1 MNTTSSSM
9 TNPFA
14 TSNTGTTGGS
24 RKRKQRLNLSRSRA
38 RSASMA
44 LAGGRRR
51 KRRGGQSAPSPGQYS
66 SAAGYGFAVN
76 GTGDQQYNRVFTG
89 ANLPNGNQI
98 VGLQGQNTQ
107 IPASLPQNSGNMM
120 GGKKRRSKRGGY
132 WGQVLSTALV
142 PFGLWAAQN
151 RYSKRKGLS
160 SFIPKIGG
168 KTKKS
173 RKY

>member
-1 MNTTSSSM
+1 MKTTSSSM
-9 TNPFA
+9 TNPLA
-14 TSNTGTTGGS
+14 TTSSRTTGGS
-24 RKRKQRLNLSRSRA
+24 RKQRLNRSRSRA

-51 KRRGGQSAPSPGQYS
+51 KHRGGQSAPSPGQYS
-66 SAAGYGFAVN
+66 SAAGFGFAVN
-76 GTGDQQYNRVFTG
+76 GTGDQQNDRVFTG

-98 VGLQGQNTQ
+98 VGIQGQNAQ
-107 IPASLPQNSGNMM
+107 ISASLPQNSGKMM
-120 GGKKRRSKRGGY
+120 GGKKRRSKKGGY

-168 KTKKS
+168 RTKKH
-173 RKY
+173 RKH

>member
-1 MNTTSSSM
+1 MTNPLTTSSSSGSM
-9 TNPFA
+9 
-14 TSNTGTTGGS
+14 STGGS
-24 RKRKQRLNLSRSRA
+24 RKRKQSLNLSRSRA

-51 KRRGGQSAPSPGQYS
+51 KRRGGQAAASPGQYS
-66 SAAGYGFAVN
+66 SAASFVEATV
-76 GTGDQQYNRVFTG
+76 GTGDVQYDNVFKG
-89 ANLPNGNQI
+89 ANLPNGNEI

-107 IPASLPQNSGNMM
+107 IPASLPQSAGNMM
-120 GGKKRRSKRGGY
+120 GGKRRRSKKGGY

-151 RYSKRKGLS
+151 RYSKRKGFS
-160 SFIPKIGG
+160 SFVPKIGG

>member
-1 MNTTSSSM
+1 MSTSSSM
-9 TNPFA
+9 TNPLA
-14 TSNTGTTGGS
+14 TSSSGGS

-51 KRRGGQSAPSPGQYS
+51 KHRGGQAAASPGQYS
-66 SAAGYGFAVN
+66 SAASFVKATVGSGN
-76 GTGDQQYNRVFTG
+76 QQYDNVFKG
-89 ANLPNGNQI
+89 ANLPNGNEI
-98 VGLQGQNTQ
+98 VGLQGQNTK
-107 IPASLPQNSGNMM
+107 IPASLPQSAGNMN
-120 GGKKRRSKRGGY
+120 GGKRRRTKRGGY

-168 KTKKS
+168 KTKKN
-173 RKY
+173 RKH

>member
-51 KRRGGQSAPSPGQYS
+51 KRRGGQAAASPAQYS
-66 SAAGYGFAVN
+66 SAASFVKATV
-76 GTGDQQYNRVFTG
+76 GTGDQQYDNVFKG
-89 ANLPNGNQI
+89 ANLPNGNEI
-98 VGLQGQNTQ
+98 VGLQGQNTR
-107 IPASLPQNSGNMM
+107 IPASLPQNSSNMM

>member
-9 TNPFA
+9 TNPLA
-14 TSNTGTTGGS
+14 TTTSMGGS
-24 RKRKQRLNLSRSRA
+24 RKRKQSLNLSRSRA
-38 RSASMA
+38 RAASMA

-51 KRRGGQSAPSPGQYS
+51 KRCGGQSAPSPGQYS
-66 SAAGYGFAVN
+66 SAASYGFAVN
-76 GTGDQQYNRVFTG
+76 GTGDDQYNRVFTG

-98 VGLQGQNTQ
+98 VGVQGQNSQ
-107 IPASLPQNSGNMM
+107 IPASLPQSA
-120 GGKKRRSKRGGY
+120 GKRRRSKKGGY

-151 RYSKRKGLS
+151 RYSKRKGFS

-168 KTKKS
+168 KTRKH

>member
-1 MNTTSSSM
+1 
-9 TNPFA
+9 
-14 TSNTGTTGGS
+14 
-24 RKRKQRLNLSRSRA
+24 
-38 RSASMA
+38 MA

-51 KRRGGQSAPSPGQYS
+51 KRRGGQSAASPAQYS
-66 SAAGYGFAVN
+66 SAATFVKATV
-76 GTGDQQYNRVFTG
+76 GTGDQQYDNVFKG
-89 ANLPNGNQI
+89 ANLPNGNEI
-98 VGLQGQNTQ
+98 VGLQGQNTT
-107 IPASLPQNSGNMM
+107 IPASQPQNAGNMM

-151 RYSKRKGLS
+151 RYSKRKGFS
-160 SFIPKIGG
+160 SFVPKIGG

>member
-9 TNPFA
+9 TNPLA
-14 TSNTGTTGGS
+14 TTTSTGGS
-24 RKRKQRLNLSRSRA
+24 RKRKQSLNLSRSRA

-51 KRRGGQSAPSPGQYS
+51 KRRGGQAAASPGQYS
-66 SAAGYGFAVN
+66 SAASFVQATV
-76 GTGDQQYNRVFTG
+76 GTGDMQYDNVFKG
-89 ANLPNGNQI
+89 ANLPNGNEI

-107 IPASLPQNSGNMM
+107 IPASLPQSAGNMN
-120 GGKKRRSKRGGY
+120 GGKRRRSKKGGY

-168 KTKKS
+168 RTKKH
-173 RKY
+173 RKH

>member
-1 MNTTSSSM
+1 MNATSSSM
-9 TNPFA
+9 TNPLA
-14 TSNTGTTGGS
+14 TTSSRTTGGS
-24 RKRKQRLNLSRSRA
+24 RKQRLSRSRSRA

-51 KRRGGQSAPSPGQYS
+51 KRRGGQAAASPSQYS
-66 SAAGYGFAVN
+66 SVSTFIPATVGN
-76 GTGDQQYNRVFTG
+76 GQQQYDNVFKG

-107 IPASLPQNSGNMM
+107 IPASLPQNSGNMI

-151 RYSKRKGLS
+151 RYSKRK
-160 SFIPKIGG
+160 SFFPKIGG

>member
-9 TNPFA
+9 TNPLA
-14 TSNTGTTGGS
+14 TTSSRTTGGS
-24 RKRKQRLNLSRSRA
+24 RKQRLNRSRSRA
-38 RSASMA
+38 RAAFMA

-51 KRRGGQSAPSPGQYS
+51 KRRGGQAAASPSQYS
-66 SAAGYGFAVN
+66 SASTFIPATV
-76 GTGDQQYNRVFTG
+76 GTVQQQYDNVFKG

-120 GGKKRRSKRGGY
+120 GGKKRRSKKGGY

-151 RYSKRKGLS
+151 RYSKRKG
-160 SFIPKIGG
+160 FFPKFGG

>member
-9 TNPFA
+9 TNPLA
-14 TSNTGTTGGS
+14 TTSSKGGS

-38 RSASMA
+38 RAASMA

-51 KRRGGQSAPSPGQYS
+51 KHRGGQAAASPGQYS
-66 SAAGYGFAVN
+66 SAASFVGATV
-76 GTGDQQYNRVFTG
+76 GTGDQQYDNVFKG
-89 ANLPNGNQI
+89 ANLPNGNEV

-107 IPASLPQNSGNMM
+107 IPASLPQSAGNMM
-120 GGKKRRSKRGGY
+120 GGKRRRTKKGGY

-151 RYSKRKGLS
+151 RYSKRKGFS
-160 SFIPKIGG
+160 SFVPKIGG
-168 KTKKS
+168 KTKKH
-173 RKY
+173 RKH

>member
-9 TNPFA
+9 TNPLA
-14 TSNTGTTGGS
+14 TTTSMGGS
-24 RKRKQRLNLSRSRA
+24 RKRKQSLNLSRSRA

-51 KRRGGQSAPSPGQYS
+51 KRRGGQAAASPGQYS
-66 SAAGYGFAVN
+66 SAASFVQATV
-76 GTGDQQYNRVFTG
+76 GTGDMQYDNVFKG
-89 ANLPNGNQI
+89 ANLPNGNEI

-107 IPASLPQNSGNMM
+107 IPASLPQSAGNMN
-120 GGKKRRSKRGGY
+120 GGKRRRSKKGGY

-151 RYSKRKGLS
+151 RYSKRKGFS

-168 KTKKS
+168 RTKKH

>member
-9 TNPFA
+9 TNPLA
-14 TSNTGTTGGS
+14 TTTSTGGS
-24 RKRKQRLNLSRSRA
+24 RKRKQSLNLSRSRA

-51 KRRGGQSAPSPGQYS
+51 KRRGGQAAASPGQYS
-66 SAAGYGFAVN
+66 SAASFVQATV
-76 GTGDQQYNRVFTG
+76 GTGDMQYDNVFKG
-89 ANLPNGNQI
+89 ANLPNGNEI

-107 IPASLPQNSGNMM
+107 IPASLPQSAGNMN
-120 GGKKRRSKRGGY
+120 GGKRRRSKKDGY

-168 KTKKS
+168 RTKKH
-173 RKY
+173 RKH

>member
-1 MNTTSSSM
+1 
-9 TNPFA
+9 
-14 TSNTGTTGGS
+14 
-24 RKRKQRLNLSRSRA
+24 
-38 RSASMA
+38 MA

-51 KRRGGQSAPSPGQYS
+51 KRRGGQAAASPSQYS
-66 SAAGYGFAVN
+66 SANTFIPATVGN
-76 GTGDQQYNRVFTG
+76 GQQQYDNVFKG

-107 IPASLPQNSGNMM
+107 IPASLPQNSGNMN
-120 GGKKRRSKRGGY
+120 GGKRRRSKKGGY

-151 RYSKRKGLS
+151 RYSKRKGFS
-160 SFIPKIGG
+160 SFVPKIGG